1 MKSCSVAAIKIV
13 YGAVFPDF
21 EFPGLTLALDHISS
35 VRKDYIELI
44 AYAAAISD
52 NKVGD
57 YYGTLTKQL
66 ANVIAERDAVR
77 AIRDAGTQ
85 PQYIQVLGRQMRVK
99 MK

>member
-44 AYAAAISD
+44 AYAAAISG

-66 ANVIAERDAVR
+66 ANVIAERDTVR
-77 AIRDAGTQ
+77 AVRDAGKK
-85 PQYIQVLGRQMRVK
+85 PLYIQVLGRQMRVK